1 MPAYNVLINLK
12 SFASVAASTGPNL
25 EKKYLPDFEAQL
37 SQDFELLRAHLQA
50 NNMKT
55 SEDLAHK
62 CVGLCE
68 VMGAEALAKEL
79 RLIEDGCRTQNALTL
94 HAIADNLDSILQDTC
109 RQMRTTLHQM
119 PTELPDTDSA
129 NE

>member
-1 MPAYNVLINLK
+1 MPARNMLINLK
-12 SFASVAASTGPNL
+12 SFVSVADSTGPNL

-37 SQDFELLRAHLQA
+37 SRDFELLRAHLHA

-55 SEDLAHK
+55 SETLAHK

-79 RLIEDGCRTQNALTL
+79 RLIEAGCRTHNALEL
-94 HAIADNLDSILQDTC
+94 HALTNTLQPILQDTC
-109 RQMRTTLHQM
+109 CQMKTILHQM
-119 PTELPDTDSA
+119 PAESA
-129 NE
+129 DKNPLDG